1 MLSVDSVDPQTSEV
15 PLHHEDF
22 HRLGGLSQCWLQ
34 LLWLCSHGLNTHG
47 DPTFW
52 GHDWEVPAESTWHCK
67 IDVGNL
73 RWSSLINW
81 LIFACFC
88 FCLSLTI
95 AFSKIYL
102 LNMVIFL
109 CTRLLTPGCTW
120 DPKGTR
126 HNGLFDASPLLAG
139 PMNNA
144 SLTSLSWRT
153 VAPKMASIMK
163 QSCLFHIK
171 CSRFYTFLRP
181 NIEVSLHFFN
191 CGSLASATSNWWL
204 SIRTGFTTTRS
215 RLQETG
221 PHWFLGKCFLCFFP
235 SAFKICHDVTW
246 Q

>member
-1 MLSVDSVDPQTSEV
+1 MLSVDSVD
-15 PLHHEDF
+15 HEDF

-67 IDVGNL
+67 IDVDNL
-73 RWSSLINW
+73 RWSSLING

-102 LNMVIFL
+102 LNIA
-109 CTRLLTPGCTW
+109 

-144 SLTSLSWRT
+144 SPTSLSWRT

-163 QSCLFHIK
+163 QSCLFPIK

-215 RLQETG
+215 RLKGTG
-221 PHWFLGKCFLCFFP
+221 HIGFLASVSYVSFHLLLR
-235 SAFKICHDVTW
+235 SVMVWHDNKRIQIHTKLYWHVKSK
-246 Q
+246 